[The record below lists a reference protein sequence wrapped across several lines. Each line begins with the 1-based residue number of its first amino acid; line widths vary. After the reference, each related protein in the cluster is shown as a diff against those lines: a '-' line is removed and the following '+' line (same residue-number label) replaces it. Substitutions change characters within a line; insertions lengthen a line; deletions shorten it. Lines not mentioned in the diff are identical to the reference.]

1 MLKLNSISNSTVLV
15 RVNYDLPLPISTQR
29 IDDSLST
36 LETLF
41 ENNNKIIILTHWGRP
56 KDSDPRLSTKKLVSY
71 LEESLGRTVIYI
83 NQFKGFEDA
92 KDIIKESKEKIFLLE
107 NTRYNSDEQS
117 KDPKVR
123 LELAKS
129 YAYLGDSFVDE
140 AFPVSH
146 RDEATNC
153 EIKTKLPFCYGIS
166 YQNEIE
172 NLDKIK
178 TYPKHPFIAIMGGA
192 KLETKLP
199 LLNKI
204 LPKVDK
210 ILVGGLLAFTFLQA
224 KKNLGQTIPEIY
236 NSIIEDD
243 FVFVA
248 EEILKNHGHKIVLP
262 VDLTYGESEGKK
274 YGYDIGSATI
284 ELFKSE
290 IAKAQTIFWNGPM
303 GFCEKKPFDKGTL
316 EIANAI
322 AANKICFSAI
332 GGGDT
337 GSAVPADVESQFNFV
352 SMGGGATLEYLA
364 K

>member
-1 MLKLNSISNSTVLV
+1 MLKFNSISDSTVLV
-15 RVNYDLPLPISTQR
+15 RVNYDLPLPISTER

-56 KDSDPRLSTKKLVSY
+56 KDSDANLSTKKLVSY
-71 LEESLGRTVIYI
+71 IEESLGRTVIYI

-92 KDIIKESKEKIFLLE
+92 KDIINESKEKIFLLE
-107 NTRYNSDEQS
+107 NTRFNSDEKS

-129 YAYLGDSFVDE
+129 YAYLGDAFVDE

-153 EIKTKLPFCYGIS
+153 EIKTKLPYCYGIS

-178 TYPKHPFIAIMGGA
+178 ANPKHPFVAIMGGA

-210 ILVGGLLAFTFLQA
+210 ILVGGLLAFTFLLA
-224 KKNLGQTIPEIY
+224 KKNLGQNIPDIFD
-236 NSIIEDD
+236 SIVEND
-243 FVFVA
+243 FVSVA
-248 EEILKNHGHKIVLP
+248 EEILRNHGDKIILP
-262 VDLTYGESEGKK
+262 IDLAYGENESKK
-274 YGYDIGSATI
+274 YGYDIGIETI

-316 EIANAI
+316 EIATAI
-322 AANKICFSAI
+322 VANKTCFSAI

-337 GSAVPADVESQFNFV
+337 GSAVPVDIEAQFNFV

-364 K
+364 

>member
-1 MLKLNSISNSTVLV
+1 MLKLNSISDSTVLV
-15 RVNYDLPLPISTQR
+15 RVNYDLPLPISTER

-36 LETLF
+36 IETLF
-41 ENNNKIIILTHWGRP
+41 ENNNKVVILTHWGRP
-56 KDSDPRLSTKKLVSY
+56 KDNDPKLSTKKLVSY
-71 LEESLGRTVIYI
+71 IEESLGRTVIYI
-83 NQFKGFEDA
+83 NQFKSFEDA
-92 KDIIKESKEKIFLLE
+92 KDIINDSKEKIFLLE
-107 NTRYNSDEQS
+107 NTRYNPDEKS
-117 KDPKVR
+117 KDSKVR

-129 YAYLGDSFVDE
+129 YAYLGDVYVDE

-153 EIKTKLPFCYGIS
+153 EIKTKLPFCYGLS

-178 TYPKHPFIAIMGGA
+178 ANPKHPFVAIMGGA

-224 KKNLGQTIPEIY
+224 KKNLGQNIPEIFD
-236 NSIIEDD
+236 SILEND
-243 FVFVA
+243 FVSIA
-248 EEILKNHGHKIVLP
+248 EEILRNHADKIVLP
-262 VDLTYGESEGKK
+262 LDLAYGENEGKK
-274 YGYDIGSATI
+274 YGYDIGLETI
-284 ELFKSE
+284 NLFKSE

-303 GFCEKKPFDKGTL
+303 GFCEKKPFDKGTI
-316 EIANAI
+316 EIATAI
-322 AANKICFSAI
+322 AANKTCFSAI

-337 GSAVPADVESQFNFV
+337 GSAVPTDIEAQFNFV